1 MTYMGST
8 WTFDEERKEAVARDQ
23 NALRAME
30 QADPAFAKAITAK
43 LVPDRVENP
52 DVLRQVKP

>member
-30 QADPAFAKAITAK
+30 QADAFAAFARDAETNRAAPVKA
-43 LVPDRVENP
+43 PR
-52 DVLRQVKP
+52 